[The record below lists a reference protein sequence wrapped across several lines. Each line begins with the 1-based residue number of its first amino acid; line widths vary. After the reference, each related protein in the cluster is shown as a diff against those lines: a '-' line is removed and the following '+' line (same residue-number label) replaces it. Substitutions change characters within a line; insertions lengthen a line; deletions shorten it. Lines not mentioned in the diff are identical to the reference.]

1 MRTLFRLTL
10 CSLTL
15 VLLSSAANASV
26 LTWYLNGVKFDDG
39 GTASGSFN
47 FDPDGGTPCST
58 GATPCGRFSNVS
70 ITTTSGSTRTGATYT
85 FVCGQ
90 DVPTCTGVSPDS
102 TAVLNLTSSA
112 ANQTG
117 LPAFALFFTGV
128 GGTPPQGLTDFGGTI
143 DVSNS
148 SASVGAGLEASC
160 ADAACSA
167 PAPPTRITV
176 AGVVASSETLEQ
188 YFFFGG

>member
-1 MRTLFRLTL
+1 MPFMKTLFRLTL
-10 CSLTL
+10 CLLTL
-15 VLLSSAANASV
+15 ILLSSAANASV

-47 FDPDGGTPCST
+47 FDPDAGTPCST

-70 ITTTSGSTRTGATYT
+70 ITTTTGSTRTGATYT

-90 DVPTCTGVSPDS
+90 DVPTCIGVSPDS
-102 TAVLNLTSSA
+102 AGVLTLTSTA

-117 LPAFALFFTGV
+117 MPAFALFFTG
-128 GGTPPQGLTDFGGTI
+128 GGGPPQGLTDFGGTI
-143 DVSNS
+143 DVTNN
-148 SASVGAGLEASC
+148 GLEASC
-160 ADAACSA
+160 VDAACSA
-167 PAPPTRITV
+167 PTPPTRVTV
-176 AGVVASSETLEQ
+176 AGVVGSSETLEQ